1 MRHQMN
7 TINLKIVKED
17 SEPLDRKKERTTKRK

>member
-7 TINLKIVKED
+7 IYNLKIVKED